1 MLKMENFFCNYVT
14 SLGKVAKYL
23 KQPGAHKIEIK
34 TSMSNNS
41 LQYIQPILA
50 ALLQMKYLKFLQ
62 LHFSPSNPQLLTS
75 SLPLLFDQLL
85 FGAGC

>member
-1 MLKMENFFCNYVT
+1 MFLYFEVETVLKMENFFCNYVT

-41 LQYIQPILA
+41 LQYI
-50 ALLQMKYLKFLQ
+50 
-62 LHFSPSNPQLLTS
+62 
-75 SLPLLFDQLL
+75 
-85 FGAGC
+85 